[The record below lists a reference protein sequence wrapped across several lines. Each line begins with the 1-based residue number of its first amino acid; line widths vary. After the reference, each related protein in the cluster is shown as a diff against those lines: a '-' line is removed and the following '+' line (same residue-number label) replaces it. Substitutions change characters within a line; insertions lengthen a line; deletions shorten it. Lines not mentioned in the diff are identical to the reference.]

1 MQICGGYEKRKI
13 LPTQKKSVHMQIR
26 GWSKIEESATTV
38 ASVIS
43 TDY

>member
-1 MQICGGYEKRKI
+1 MQICGSYEKNF

-26 GWSKIEESATTV
+26 GWSKIEESATAV